1 MSEEKEAKPNTISR
15 RQFLRDAGLVV
26 GGTAVGS
33 AFLLT
38 ACGETKEIT
47 KTVTNTTT
55 VTSTTTAPGTT
66 KTVTTTAQGGSTT
79 ITKYACPACS
89 QEFDSI
95 AALKAHFEATHPG
108 EGTIVSEAIGSMV
121 AVNMTVNGKKH
132 QVFAKPHWPL
142 RDVLRNQLGLISIK
156 DMCTGY
162 GACGSCSVIMNGRP
176 ILSCMTLAIECEGAE
191 IVTCEAL
198 ADAEDP
204 LIEAYSKHHAMQCGF
219 CTPGFVITARAL
231 LEHNPNPTIDEI
243 NEALSGNLCR
253 CDTYPAHVLAIREVA
268 GNQ

>member
-1 MSEEKEAKPNTISR
+1 MSEEKETKSCTISR

-55 VTSTTTAPGTT
+55 ATTTAPGTT
-66 KTVTTTAQGGSTT
+66 KTVTTTAQGSSTT
-79 ITKYACPACS
+79 IIKYVCPVCAK
-89 QEFDSI
+89 EFESI
-95 AALKAHFEATHPG
+95 SALKAHFAAEHPG
-108 EGTIVSEAIGSMV
+108 EGTIVTEAIGSMV
-121 AVNMTVNGKKH
+121 AINMKVNGKN
-132 QVFAKPHWPL
+132 QQIFTKPHWPL

-176 ILSCMTLAIECEGAE
+176 ILSCVTLAIECEGAE

-198 ADAEDP
+198 ADAGDP
-204 LIEAYSKHHAMQCGF
+204 LIEAYSIHHCMQCGF
-219 CTPGFVITARAL
+219 CTPGFVVTARAL
-231 LEHNPNPTIDEI
+231 LDHNPNPTTDQI

-253 CDTYPAHVLAIREVA
+253 CDTYPAHVLAIKEVA
-268 GNQ
+268 KNQ